1 MEWHGIISMA
11 AGAKSP
17 EGDKGMKQ
25 GTTIQERL
33 KDLRVE
39 RHLKLDDVAA
49 ATGISKSAL
58 GNYENDDYKEINHG
72 SIITLAKFYGVST
85 DYLLC
90 LTENRSHSD
99 TELSELHLSDDMVEL
114 LKSERINNRLLCE
127 IATHENFIR
136 LMADAE
142 IYVDGIATKRFRD
155 LNESLEMERA
165 NIISQYQPEIAD
177 KILQALEAAEI
188 QEEDFFCHITHK
200 EWDAI
205 LHDIRKD
212 HEQDIESEPD
222 ISTTQKIISDIKKAM
237 FNPSDYL
244 ELYCRVMCY
253 QLEINYSRLS
263 EEERKIFQQ
272 IMKKSAPFKNSPLT
286 SRKKK

>member
-1 MEWHGIISMA
+1 
-11 AGAKSP
+11 
-17 EGDKGMKQ
+17 MKQ
-25 GTTIQERL
+25 GITIQERL

-39 RHLKLDDVAA
+39 RNLNLEELAA
-49 ATGISKSAL
+49 ATKISKSAL
-58 GNYENDDYKEINHG
+58 GSYENDNYKEISHK
-72 SIITLAKFYGVST
+72 SLVELAKFYGVST

-90 LTENRSHSD
+90 LTENRNHPD
-99 TELSELHLSDDMVEL
+99 TELTELRLSDDMVAL
-114 LKSERINNRLLCE
+114 LKSGRINNRLLCE
-127 IATHENFIR
+127 IATHENFVR

-177 KILQALEAAEI
+177 NILQTLEAAEI
-188 QEEDFFCHITHK
+188 QEEDFFCHITHR
-200 EWDAI
+200 EWDCI

-222 ISTTQKIISDIKKAM
+222 ISTTQKIIADIKKAM
-237 FNPSDYL
+237 FNPTDYV

-263 EEERKIFQQ
+263 EEERKIFRQ
-272 IMKKSAPFKNSPLT
+272 IMKKSAPFKNAPLNN
-286 SRKKK
+286 RKKK

>member
-1 MEWHGIISMA
+1 
-11 AGAKSP
+11 
-17 EGDKGMKQ
+17 MKQ
-25 GTTIQERL
+25 GMTIQERL

-72 SIITLAKFYGVST
+72 SIVTLAKFYGVST

-90 LTENRSHSD
+90 LTENRSYPN
-99 TELSELHLSDDMVEL
+99 TALTELHLNDDMVEL
-114 LKSERINNRLLCE
+114 LKSGRINNRLLCE
-127 IATHENFIR
+127 IATHDNFIR

-177 KILQALEAAEI
+177 NILQTIEAAEI
-188 QEEDFFCHITHK
+188 KEEDFFCHTTHK

-222 ISTTQKIISDIKKAM
+222 ISTTQKIIADIKKAM
-237 FNPSDYL
+237 FNPTDYV

-263 EEERKIFQQ
+263 EEERKTFRQ
-272 IMKKSAPFKNSPLT
+272 IMKKSAPFKNSPLGN
-286 SRKKK
+286 RKKK